1 MERKVIKT
9 AAAPGAVGPYSQAV
23 ACDGWLYVS
32 GQIPLDPQS
41 GEMVAGDIGVQAD
54 RVLTSLAGILEEAGA
69 GFSDVVK
76 VQVYLTD
83 MDDFQQ
89 VNEVYARFFGENR
102 PARACVAVAGLP
114 RGAQVEIDLVA
125 RLGAS

>member
-1 MERKVIKT
+1 MERKIIRT

-23 ACDGWLYVS
+23 TCDGWLYVS
-32 GQIPLDPQS
+32 GQIPLDPQT
-41 GEMVAGDIGVQAD
+41 GAMVDGDIGVQAD
-54 RVLTSLAGILEEAGA
+54 RVLRSLQAILEEAGG

-83 MDDFQQ
+83 MNDFQQ

-114 RGAQVEIDLVA
+114 KGAQVEIDLVA
-125 RLGAS
+125 RVAS

>member
-1 MERKVIKT
+1 MERRIIGT

-23 ACDGWLYVS
+23 ACGGWLYVS
-32 GQIPLDPQS
+32 GQIPLDPET
-41 GEMVAGDIGVQAD
+41 GEMVEGDIAAQAD
-54 RVLTSLAGILEEAGA
+54 RVLTSLEAILEEAGA
-69 GFSDVVK
+69 GFADVVK
-76 VQVYLTD
+76 AQVYLTD
-83 MDDFQQ
+83 MNDFQQ

-125 RLGAS
+125 RVAS